1 MARFLVIGDLNPPR
15 SPVDRLD
22 IRIFLYHPDVEFLH
36 TGSDQDVLA
45 KQTRPTR
52 DIVNDAL
59 NGKFELIFAAHNSFP
74 YPNPRKSRAKNY
86 ANLVWQ
92 VLRHPNLLTG
102 GRFPYSQV
110 GSRLAGVDMADR
122 PVVDNRWF
130 SMLDNCVCF
139 FKRELPVN
147 PCNAFL
153 YTTPRTEDNGNV
165 LVSEVFQRRI
175 KKLRPIS
182 LGINPEICPEY
193 SKLEMPKKTDVFF
206 AGDVEN
212 KPNRLA
218 GLKQLQRLAEQG
230 LVIDILR
237 DKIPR
242 DEFLRR
248 CAQAYIVWSPEG
260 LGWECLRHYEAALVG
275 SVPLIQS
282 PTIQRYR
289 PLEDGEHALF
299 YYIEGDHL
307 TSRVKEALQ
316 NRARLVEMGCA
327 AREFILKWHTH
338 EALGRY
344 AIEETRRTLAEN
356 ATSNRI

>member
-15 SPVDRLD
+15 SPVDRAD
-22 IRIFLYHPDVEFLH
+22 IRIFLSHPEVEFLH
-36 TGSDQDVLA
+36 TGTDKDVLA
-45 KQTRPTR
+45 KQKRPVR
-52 DIVNDAL
+52 ELVRDAL
-59 NGKFELIFAAHNSFP
+59 AGKFELIFAGHNSFP
-74 YPNPRKSRAKNY
+74 YPNPRKSLAKNY

-102 GRFPYSQV
+102 GRFPYSKV

-165 LVSEVFQRRI
+165 LVSEVFQNRI
-175 KKLRPIS
+175 KKLRPIPM
-182 LGINPEICPEY
+182 GIAPEAC
-193 SKLEMPKKTDVFF
+193 SQFFTVDAPKTTDVFF

-212 KPNRLA
+212 KPNRRA
-218 GLKQLQRLAEQG
+218 GVKQLERLAKEG
-230 LVIDILR
+230 LAIDIVR
-237 DKIPR
+237 ERIPR
-242 DEFLRR
+242 EEFLRR
-248 CAQAYIVWSPEG
+248 CAQAYLVWSPEG

-289 PLEDGEHALF
+289 PLEEGEHAWF

-307 TSRVKEALQ
+307 SIRIRQALQ
-316 NRARLVEMGCA
+316 NRARLVEMGRA
-327 AREFILKWHTH
+327 ARKHVLQWHTY

-344 AIEETRRTLAEN
+344 VIEETRRTLAPPKDE
-356 ATSNRI
+356 